1 MKQKWCLCL
10 VDLSERLYGRWRFS
24 YKYSLPHLISLGK
37 TRNYLENARI
47 QILETLENLEK

>member
-10 VDLSERLYGRWRFS
+10 VDLFERLYGRWRFS

-37 TRNYLENARI
+37 TRNYLENTRI
-47 QILETLENLEK
+47 QILGTLENLEK